1 MLFMMSNDFEFC
13 DVMTSHFI
21 GTVAINM
28 LYFLVQMVPELIFQL
43 YNLRIIKQKEEKD
56 AENL

>member
-13 DVMTSHFI
+13 DVMTAHFI